1 MAGCIL
7 VDVDKI
13 QVINRSP
20 AYKNKYIHHRTSVGC
35 DLSDEQVHHHFE
47 PFSSSF
53 VALRNESSWT
63 PSC

>member
-20 AYKNKYIHHRTSVGC
+20 AYKNKYVHRLASISLQNMSKEEV
-35 DLSDEQVHHHFE
+35 SEV
-47 PFSSSF
+47 
-53 VALRNESSWT
+53 
-63 PSC
+63 